1 MALLSKSGIGTGN
14 TIQSSHITNIYD
26 ALNGSGSY
34 EIVATGSFS
43 GSFAGSITSAS
54 FASTASFVTTA
65 QTASYVL
72 SSVSASRSTSSS
84 FATLAATAT
93 TASYIITAQT
103 ASYVLNSVSAS
114 FASTATT
121 ASYIVTAQTAS
132 YVLNS
137 VSASFATSASRSTSA
152 SFSTSSSVSVSSSF
166 AVTASHLLNA
176 TADTNIANSNLIIST
191 NATRVL
197 SHAGNSRMIISKS
210 ADDSSILELDNS
222 TVGNSRMLY
231 MRSLLNSE
239 TDRTVARA
247 LTSAADDADDASFDG
262 WVNDHIV
269 EYVSGSGIAPNK
281 LKGWSWSYYNGT
293 GYQDILLISTSN
305 TATLNSKLNITGS
318 LTVGNGITGSVA
330 GYTGVV
336 YTPSIITTGSKQ
348 YYSEEFILPTSGSP
362 EGFETQYRSAMSF
375 RIIVSAVAAFNGS
388 GYIYGG
394 GFRRQQITYNAIAFN
409 DIDGNLYISYTSSSI
424 GDTIAICGL
433 EQGSTSNKVKFW
445 VDGRLHDYSD
455 MVNYFTV
462 SQNNAHISIQYN
474 TPITASVF
482 GGLGG

>member
-93 TASYIITAQT
+93 TASYIVTAQ
-103 ASYVLNSVSAS
+103 
-114 FASTATT
+114 T

-152 SFSTSSSVSVSSSF
+152 SFSTSSSVSVSASF

-222 TVGNSRMLY
+222 TIGNSRMLY

-262 WVNDHIV
+262 WVNDHII
-269 EYVSGSGIAPNK
+269 EYVSGSGISPSK

-293 GYQDILLISTSN
+293 GYRDVLLISTSN
-305 TATLNSKLNITGS
+305 AATLNGSMNITGS

-348 YYSEEFILPTSGSP
+348 YYSEEFTLPISGSP
-362 EGFETQYRSAMSF
+362 DVLDTQYRSAVSF

-409 DIDGNLYISYTSSSI
+409 DVDSNLYISFTSSSI
-424 GDTIAICGL
+424 GNDIAICGL
-433 EQGSTSNKVKFW
+433 EQGTSANKVKVW
-445 VDGRLHDYSD
+445 VDGRLHNYSD
-455 MVNYFTV
+455 EFLDYFTV
-462 SQNNAHISIQYN
+462 SQNKAHVSIQYN
-474 TPITASVF
+474 TPLSASMF
-482 GGLGG
+482 GGIGG